1 MFGQFYKLEDF
12 EYICHC
18 LFSLSD
24 FCSFFIDQ
32 FTGDML
38 IYKWNTWKNIV
49 STQSQKITLVPNFVR
64 HKSVQLSSMA
74 LEIIAPCKSFTVN
87 SRNHKTNW
95 SVLPTPIPWQLHFF
109 QCRCKYSFES
119 LWRFFWYA
127 AHYNKDDNVQ
137 INNALIWV
145 LEKLIIQPSYV
156 LTLAALISVISIEK
170 CKSQKSCRDTNL
182 SGRLGFFKGYKSQL

>member
-1 MFGQFYKLEDF
+1 MLQVTTLYRNTSLAAQRCQTLKIQIIPIWPLKMFGQFYKLEDF

-18 LFSLSD
+18 LFTFLSD
-24 FCSFFIDQ
+24 FCSFFIYQ

-38 IYKWNTWKNIV
+38 IYKWNTWKDIV

-109 QCRCKYSFES
+109 SIS
-119 LWRFFWYA
+119 M
-127 AHYNKDDNVQ
+127 Q
-137 INNALIWV
+137 INILLKV
-145 LEKLIIQPSYV
+145 
-156 LTLAALISVISIEK
+156 
-170 CKSQKSCRDTNL
+170 
-182 SGRLGFFKGYKSQL
+182 